1 MNLLE
6 RLAEMTKAVLTTD
19 AELRHQREMMSEMRQ
34 EVGKLTGGLQD
45 VRERV
50 TRLEALR
57 EADRAQNAAELVRF
71 KMEVERAELRFSRLL
86 PGHKDPSSPPEIE
99 E

>member
-1 MNLLE
+1 MNLLD

-19 AELRHQREMMSEMRQ
+19 AELRHQREMLSEMRQ

-50 TRLEALR
+50 TRWKLCVKPIAHR
-57 EADRAQNAAELVRF
+57 MQRNSPDSKWKWNARN
-71 KMEVERAELRFSRLL
+71 
-86 PGHKDPSSPPEIE
+86 
-99 E
+99 